1 LRTAVEDPRFPR
13 VLHVVEAFGGGV
25 FEVVRLLAEYLAED
39 GHPVAIAFG
48 RRSETP
54 EDVRARISPQVELF
68 PLPWDRR
75 APREQLA
82 AARAL
87 RRLAAD
93 WGHDVVHLH
102 SSFAGV
108 VGSLALPRATPK
120 VYTPHGYS
128 FTMQSRGPSRR
139 RLFKGIEGVTARGVD
154 AIGCVSE
161 AEARDARQV
170 ASAEKVLVV
179 RNGIPELDEPPSG
192 PLPERPGRPR
202 AVAVGRITE
211 QRQPAAAARIL
222 ASVADIADVSWV
234 GGAGRGGI
242 PESAVSNEGVAVTG
256 WLDRPGVLAA
266 LSAATVYLHWTAWD
280 GQPLSILEAMAENVV
295 VVASD
300 IGPCREILGPRQVCG
315 SEAEASELIRRVLS
329 DRGFRED
336 LLSSQRERSALFGAR
351 RMAHEW
357 RKVYERLAAPQRA
370 VLRAPT
376 DQAERETKT
385 MPAPSRDPFPGES

>member
-1 LRTAVEDPRFPR
+1 MSTAAEDPRFPR

-39 GHPVAIAFG
+39 GHPVAIAYG

-54 EDVRARISPQVELF
+54 EDVRAKISPLVELY

-87 RRLAAD
+87 RQLAAEWD
-93 WGHDVVHLH
+93 HDVVHLH

-108 VGSLALPRATPK
+108 VGSLALPRSTPK

-128 FTMQSRGPSRR
+128 FTMRSRSPSRR
-139 RLFKGIEGVTARGVD
+139 RLFKGIERVTARRVD

-222 ASVADIADVSWV
+222 ASVADIADVSWI

-242 PESAVSNEGVAVTG
+242 PESIVADEGVAVTG

-266 LSAATVYLHWTAWD
+266 LSSATAYLHWTAWD
-280 GQPLSILEAMAENVV
+280 GQPLSILEAMAKDVV
-295 VVASD
+295 VIASD
-300 IGPCREILGPRQVCG
+300 IEPCREVLGPRQVCAG
-315 SEAEASELIRRVLS
+315 EAEAGELMRRVLS

-336 LLSSQRERSALFGAR
+336 LLSSQRQRSSLFGAR

-357 RKVYERLAAPQRA
+357 RKVYERLAAPQPA
-370 VLRAPT
+370 ALRVAG
-376 DQAERETKT
+376 DKAERETKT
-385 MPAPSRDPFPGES
+385 MPAKSRNPFPGES

>member
-1 LRTAVEDPRFPR
+1 LTTAAEDPRPPR

-25 FEVVRLLAEYLAED
+25 FEVVRLLSEYLVED
-39 GHPVAIAFG
+39 GHPVAIAYG

-54 EDVRARISPQVELF
+54 EDVRSKIAPEVELF

-87 RRLAAD
+87 RRLAAE
-93 WGHDVVHLH
+93 WEHDVVHLH
-102 SSFAGV
+102 SSFAGI
-108 VGSLALPRATPK
+108 VGSLALPGPAPK

-128 FTMQSRGPSRR
+128 FTMQSRSAAGR
-139 RLFKGIEGVTARGVD
+139 RLFKGVERVTARGVD
-154 AIGCVSE
+154 AIGAVSE
-161 AEARDARQV
+161 AEAEDARKV
-170 ASAEKVLVV
+170 APADKVVVV

-202 AVAVGRITE
+202 AIAVGRITE
-211 QRQPAAAARIL
+211 QRRPAAAARIL

-242 PESAVSNEGVAVTG
+242 PESAITDQGVPVTG
-256 WLDRPGVLAA
+256 WLDRPGVLSA

-280 GQPLSILEAMAENVV
+280 GQPLSILEAMAEDVV
-295 VVASD
+295 VVAGD
-300 IGPCREILGPRQVCG
+300 IPPCREVLGPRQVCAG
-315 SEAEASELIRRVLS
+315 EAEAGELIRRVLS

-336 LLSSQRERSALFGAR
+336 LLASQRERSALFGAR
-351 RMAHEW
+351 RMAHQW
-357 RKVYERLAAPQRA
+357 RNVYERLAAPQPA
-370 VLRAPT
+370 VLRALP
-376 DQAERETKT
+376 DKAERETKT
-385 MPAPSRDPFPGES
+385 MPAKSRDPFPGES

>member
-1 LRTAVEDPRFPR
+1 LTTTGEDTRFPR

-25 FEVVRLLAEYLAED
+25 FEVVRLLAEYLAAD
-39 GHPVAIAFG
+39 GHPVAIAYG

-54 EDVRARISPQVELF
+54 EDVRAKIAPEVELF

-87 RRLAAD
+87 RRLAAS
-93 WGHDVVHLH
+93 WEHDVVHLH

-108 VGSLALPRATPK
+108 VGSLALPRSTPK

-128 FTMQSRGPSRR
+128 FTMQSRGGSKRA
-139 RLFKGIEGVTARGVD
+139 LFKSVERVTSRGVD
-154 AIGCVSE
+154 AIGAVSE
-161 AEARDARQV
+161 AEARDAEQV
-170 ASAEKVLVV
+170 APAGKVVV
-179 RNGIPELDEPPSG
+179 IRNGIPELDEPPAAQA
-192 PLPERPGRPR
+192 PERPGRPR
-202 AVAVGRITE
+202 AIAVGRITE
-211 QRQPAAAARIL
+211 QRQPASAARIL

-242 PESAVSNEGVAVTG
+242 PESAVSDQGVPVSG
-256 WLDRPGVLAA
+256 WLERPEVLAA
-266 LSAATVYLHWTAWD
+266 LSGATVYLHWTAWD

-300 IGPCREILGPRQVCG
+300 IEPCQEILGPRQICA
-315 SEAEASELIRRVLS
+315 SEGEASELIRRILS

-336 LLSSQRERSALFGAR
+336 LLASQRERSALFGAR
-351 RMAHEW
+351 RMAYEW
-357 RKVYERLAAPQRA
+357 RSVYERLAAPQLSKLGA
-370 VLRAPT
+370 ST
-376 DQAERETKT
+376 DQAEKEIT
-385 MPAPSRDPFPGES
+385 DGIQ